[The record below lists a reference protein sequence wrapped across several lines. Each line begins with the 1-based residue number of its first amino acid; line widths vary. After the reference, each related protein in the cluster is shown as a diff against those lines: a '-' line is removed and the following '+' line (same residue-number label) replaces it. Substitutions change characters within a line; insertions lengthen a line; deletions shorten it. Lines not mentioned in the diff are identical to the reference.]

1 MHMYIIIDIAV
12 IFLFIFALRKEGE
25 EEQRRWIMSDWMKY
39 SVLLLKCSFLC
50 NLSSRHLVEEKEN
63 EIDVGG
69 RIAGAGDVGT
79 TADRNKIASKE
90 NNMTQK
96 MNEGRKSWEVISKL

>member
-50 NLSSRHLVEEKEN
+50 NLSSKHLVEEKEN
-63 EIDVGG
+63 EIDVGR
-69 RIAGAGDVGT
+69 RIAGAGGCWNDS
-79 TADRNKIASKE
+79 RSQQNCF
-90 NNMTQK
+90 QK
-96 MNEGRKSWEVISKL
+96 KQQDTKK

>member
-39 SVLLLKCSFLC
+39 SVYLFKYSFLF
-50 NLSSRHLVEEKEN
+50 NLSSRHLVVEKEN

-69 RIAGAGDVGT
+69 RIAGAGGCWNDS
-79 TADRNKIASKE
+79 RSQQNCF
-90 NNMTQK
+90 Q
-96 MNEGRKSWEVISKL
+96 RKQQDTKK

>member
-1 MHMYIIIDIAV
+1 VHPLI
-12 IFLFIFALRKEGE
+12 RH
-25 EEQRRWIMSDWMKY
+25 
-39 SVLLLKCSFLC
+39 
-50 NLSSRHLVEEKEN
+50 SRHLVEEKEN

-90 NNMTQK
+90 NNRIQK
-96 MNEGRKSWEVISKL
+96 NE

>member
-12 IFLFIFALRKEGE
+12 IFLFIFALRKEGA

-69 RIAGAGDVGT
+69 RIAGAGGCWNDSRSQQNCFQRKQHDT
-79 TADRNKIASKE
+79 K
-90 NNMTQK
+90 
-96 MNEGRKSWEVISKL
+96 NE